1 MDDSTRGPKTVAT
14 TLRGQRLL
22 CDALLNKGTAFT
34 REERRALGL
43 VGLLPDVVT
52 TIGEQVAKVHS
63 NILRKSDALE
73 QYIGLAALQDRNE
86 HLFYRLLLEHIDVFM
101 PIVYTP
107 TVGLACQQ
115 FSQIFRRGRGMWI
128 TPEHE
133 GQVYEVLSNSP
144 ITDARLVVVTDG
156 ERILGLG
163 DQGAGGMGIPI
174 GKLALYTV
182 AAGIHPAQTL
192 PITLDVGTDN
202 QELLEDPSYIGW
214 RHPRCRGPRYDA
226 LVDEFVAAV
235 KRRFP
240 RALLQ
245 WEDFKKGNAM
255 RLLERNR
262 ERILS
267 FNDDIQ
273 GTAAVALG
281 GVLAGVRATGR
292 PLAEH
297 RVVVLGAGAAGV
309 GIANLIRDAL
319 VRAGVAPEAL
329 PRHVAVLDSQGLLVE
344 GRTYREGDEY
354 KSGVEWPR
362 ELAASHRLD
371 GASQLAAVVSAFHPT
386 VLIGTSGQ
394 PGAFTES
401 IVRSMAAETS
411 RPIVFPLSNPTSKC
425 EATPVSLLSWTE
437 GRALVAT
444 GSPFGPV
451 NYHGTPRRI
460 AQGNNVFV
468 FPGIG
473 LGALISHAHIVTDS
487 MFTAAA
493 ETLAAQVAQSDIDQG
508 VLFPRLTEL
517 RRVTARIAAAVARE
531 AVASGAAAAGP
542 EGDDLEARIAS
553 SMWYPE
559 YPRVIAG

>member
-1 MDDSTRGPKTVAT
+1 MDDSNCGPKTVAT

-43 VGLLPDVVT
+43 VGLLPDVVA
-52 TIGEQVAKVHS
+52 TIDEQVTKVHA
-63 NILRKSDALE
+63 NILRKGDALE

-86 HLFYRLLLEHIDVFM
+86 HLFYRLLLEHIEVFM

-133 GQVYEVLSNSP
+133 GQVYEVLGNSP
-144 ITDARLVVVTDG
+144 IADARLVVVTDG

-182 AAGIHPAQTL
+182 AAGIHPGRTL
-192 PITLDVGTDN
+192 PITLDVGTDH
-202 QELLEDPSYIGW
+202 QALLRDPTYIGW
-214 RHPRCRGPRYDA
+214 RHPRCRGPRYEA
-226 LVDEFVAAV
+226 LVDEFVDAV

-255 RLLERNR
+255 RLLARNR

-281 GVLAGVRATGR
+281 GVLAGVRATSR

-309 GIANLIRDAL
+309 GIANLIRDAMA
-319 VRAGVAPEAL
+319 RAGVGAGDLAQ
-329 PRHVAVLDSQGLLVE
+329 RVAVLDSQGLLVE

-354 KSGVEWPR
+354 KAEVQWPR
-362 ELAASHRLD
+362 ELAVSHQLEGD
-371 GASQLAAVVSAFHPT
+371 SQLAAVVRAFRPT

-394 PGAFTES
+394 PGAFTEE
-401 IVRSMAAETS
+401 IVRSMAAETA

-425 EATPVSLLSWTE
+425 EATPASLLAWTN

-451 NYHGTPRRI
+451 NHNGSSRRI

-473 LGALISHAHIVTDS
+473 LGALISNARVVSDS

-493 ETLAAQVAQSDIDQG
+493 ETLAAQVSPADIDQG
-508 VLFPRLTEL
+508 VLFPNLADL
-517 RRVTARIAAAVARE
+517 RRITARIAAAVARE
-531 AVASGAAAAGP
+531 AVASGAAQPPA
-542 EGDDLEARIAS
+542 EGDQVEARIAA

-559 YPRVIAG
+559 YPRITAG

>member
-1 MDDSTRGPKTVAT
+1 MDESNCGPKTVAT

-43 VGLLPDVVT
+43 VGLLPDVVA
-52 TIGEQVAKVHS
+52 TIDEQVAKINA
-63 NILRKSDALE
+63 NILRKGDALE

-86 HLFYRLLLEHIDVFM
+86 HLFYRLLLAHIEVFL

-133 GQVYEVLSNSP
+133 GRVYEVLGNSP
-144 ITDARLVVVTDG
+144 IADARLVVVTDG

-174 GKLALYTV
+174 GKLALYTL
-182 AAGIHPAQTL
+182 AAGIHPGRTL

-202 QELLEDPSYIGW
+202 QALLRDPTYIGW
-214 RHPRCRGPRYDA
+214 RHPRCRGPRYDD
-226 LVDEFVAAV
+226 LVDEFVDAV

-245 WEDFKKGNAM
+245 WEDFKKGNAL

-281 GVLAGVRATGR
+281 GVLAGVRATSR
-292 PLAEH
+292 PLPEH

-309 GIANLIRDAL
+309 GIANLIRDAM
-319 VRAGVAPEAL
+319 VRAGVDPADLAE
-329 PRHVAVLDSQGLLVE
+329 RVAVLDSQGLLVE

-354 KSGVEWPR
+354 KVGVQWPR
-362 ELAASHRLD
+362 ELAVSLQLD
-371 GASQLAAVVSAFHPT
+371 GNSQLAAVVRAFRPT

-394 PGAFTES
+394 PGAFSED
-401 IVRSMAAETS
+401 IVRSMAAETA

-425 EATPVSLLSWTE
+425 EATPASLLAWTD

-451 NYHGTPRRI
+451 TYNGSTRRI

-473 LGALISHAHIVTDS
+473 LGALISNARMVSDS

-493 ETLAAQVAQSDIDQG
+493 ETLAAQVSQADIDQG
-508 VLFPRLTEL
+508 VLFPNLADL
-517 RRVTARIAAAVARE
+517 RRITSFIAAAVARE
-531 AVASGAAAAGP
+531 AVASGAAEPPP
-542 EGDDLEARIAS
+542 EGDQLEARIAG

-559 YPRVIAG
+559 YPRIIAG

>member
-34 REERRALGL
+34 REERRSLGL

-52 TIGEQVAKVHS
+52 TIGEQVAKVHA
-63 NILRKSDALE
+63 NILRKGDALE

-309 GIANLIRDAL
+309 GIANLIRDAM